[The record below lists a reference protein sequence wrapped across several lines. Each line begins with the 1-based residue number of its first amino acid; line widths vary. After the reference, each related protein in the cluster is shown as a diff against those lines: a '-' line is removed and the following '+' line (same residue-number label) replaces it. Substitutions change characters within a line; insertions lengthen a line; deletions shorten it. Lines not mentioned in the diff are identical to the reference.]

1 MSAYGTLKIKSAFKM
16 LCRAKNISV
25 EIADEI
31 SKLITAYEIDLKHNE
46 NAKIEDYITNPY
58 YLELIKESKT
68 YTGIIDNLSVSP
80 CSFILFNGDLRREI
94 GLIRDNKGNLMCC
107 ITGVEAE
114 KFGYLKN
121 DLLLVKV
128 VGMNDRLYNRIE
140 IKQPPSEKLE
150 ELIKDNKLV
159 WDLYAKGFTQCLNQV
174 ESTGT
179 TNKCIDFKP
188 KTLEELCA
196 FVAVIRPASASIY
209 KSFEKREKF
218 KYNIEHIDKLLQG
231 EYLSGSWIIYQEQ
244 IMELL
249 HFLGF
254 PDNETYSIMKAIS
267 KKKENV
273 IKNIK
278 PKFEKSLSKIII
290 QDLLKK
296 RGENNGLK

>member
-94 GLIRDNKGNLMCC
+94 GLIRDNNGNLMCC

-121 DLLLVKV
+121 DLLIDKV
-128 VGMNDRLYNRIE
+128 VGMNDTLYKRIKIE
-140 IKQPPSEKLE
+140 QPSSEVLE
-150 ELIKDNKLV
+150 EWVKE
-159 WDLYAKGFTQCLNQV
+159 DLY
-174 ESTGT
+174 
-179 TNKCIDFKP
+179 I
-188 KTLEELCA
+188 
-196 FVAVIRPASASIY
+196 
-209 KSFEKREKF
+209 
-218 KYNIEHIDKLLQG
+218 
-231 EYLSGSWIIYQEQ
+231 
-244 IMELL
+244 
-249 HFLGF
+249 
-254 PDNETYSIMKAIS
+254 
-267 KKKENV
+267 
-273 IKNIK
+273 
-278 PKFEKSLSKIII
+278 
-290 QDLLKK
+290 
-296 RGENNGLK
+296 